1 MHVSTPYPFH
11 QNLPK
16 GTKVIRC
23 MPNTPVVVQ
32 KGVTVYSVNGM
43 IEQGDKEMVEYM
55 LSSVGLGM
63 EMPEHYMDIVTGVT
77 GCGPSY
83 VSV

>member
-1 MHVSTPYPFH
+1 MYLHLIPSTRIF
-11 QNLPK
+11 K
-16 GTKVIRC
+16 GYSLYAQHL
-23 MPNTPVVVQ
+23 PNTLVVVQ

-55 LSSVGLGM
+55 LSSVELGM

>member
-1 MHVSTPYPFH
+1 MYLHLIPSTRIF
-11 QNLPK
+11 K
-16 GTKVIRC
+16 GYSLYAQHL
-23 MPNTPVVVQ
+23 PNTVQ

-55 LSSVGLGM
+55 LLSVELGM